1 MVMNEAPIQIRN
13 PEVVRA
19 IRTLAERTGRPMTEA
34 VAQAV
39 NAALDRQQ
47 TNEHDEYLRRLAAI
61 RAASR
66 KFRDLPV
73 VGPRLTD
80 DDFYDE
86 DGMPI

>member
-1 MVMNEAPIQIRN
+1 MTDAPVQIRN

-19 IRTLAERTGRPMTEA
+19 IRALAARTGRPLTEA

-39 NAALDRQQ
+39 TAALNHHQASDQDGYR
-47 TNEHDEYLRRLAAI
+47 RRLDAI
-61 RAASR
+61 REVSR

-80 DDFYDE
+80 DDLYDE
-86 DGMPI
+86 EGMPK